1 MFYYARKILRHIKSR
16 YNTRSEEQKPKG
28 KKQAVSDNLQQNLN
42 QIRHIFGPNEDVII
56 REFSFGQKNRM
67 KAGLVFI
74 DGLIDAE
81 TINKSVIHPL
91 MYDSRF
97 RQEMTTEPFNMDTL
111 LFTMLSVGDIRESDD
126 LMEAVDGCLAG
137 DAVFFADGFHKALVI
152 SCKGYET
159 RSITEPQTESVI
171 RGPREGFTENLRTN
185 TALLRRK
192 IRNAALTM
200 ETTTLG
206 KRTGTA
212 ICLAYLKGVASP
224 TLIEEIKNRLKDI
237 DTDSILE
244 SGYIEQY
251 IEDAPFSVFAT
262 VGSTEKPDVAAAK
275 ILEGRAAILVD
286 GTPFVLTAPM
296 LFVENFQMAE
306 DYYTRI
312 LFSSLVRIVRFSAY
326 AISLL
331 APAIYVALTTFH
343 QELIPTALLFTMIA
357 AREGIPFPAVLEAG
371 LMVVAFEILKEAGIR
386 LPRPV
391 GQAISIVGA
400 LIMGEAAVSAGLI
413 GAPMVIVIAITAVAS
428 FAVPNNI
435 ENLAILR
442 LIFLVL
448 ASAMGGVG
456 IMIGLLGML
465 IHLSSLQSFGTPYLS
480 PIAPYSP
487 GGIKDTFI
495 RWPLWAMVTRPLGI
509 AHSDVRRRGPS
520 MDPSDSRDDEND
532 GSSAG

>member
-1 MFYYARKILRHIKSR
+1 
-16 YNTRSEEQKPKG
+16 
-28 KKQAVSDNLQQNLN
+28 
-42 QIRHIFGPNEDVII
+42 
-56 REFSFGQKNRM
+56 
-67 KAGLVFI
+67 
-74 DGLIDAE
+74 
-81 TINKSVIHPL
+81 
-91 MYDSRF
+91 
-97 RQEMTTEPFNMDTL
+97 MDTL

-371 LMVVAFEILKEAGIR
+371 LMVVAFEILKEAGIGCKTR
-386 LPRPV
+386 RP
-391 GQAISIVGA
+391 GHQIVGA

-413 GAPMVIVIAITAVAS
+413 A
-428 FAVPNNI
+428 
-435 ENLAILR
+435 R
-442 LIFLVL
+442 RW
-448 ASAMGGVG
+448 
-456 IMIGLLGML
+456 
-465 IHLSSLQSFGTPYLS
+465 SS
-480 PIAPYSP
+480 
-487 GGIKDTFI
+487 
-495 RWPLWAMVTRPLGI
+495 
-509 AHSDVRRRGPS
+509 
-520 MDPSDSRDDEND
+520 
-532 GSSAG
+532 